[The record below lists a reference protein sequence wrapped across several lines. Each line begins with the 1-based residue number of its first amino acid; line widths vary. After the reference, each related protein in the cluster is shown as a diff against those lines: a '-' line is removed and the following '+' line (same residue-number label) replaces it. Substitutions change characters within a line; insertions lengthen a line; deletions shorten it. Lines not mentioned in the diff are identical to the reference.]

1 MIGFKKLHPDAILPS
16 YATAGAAC
24 FDLHALGG
32 DIAIPP
38 GSWVKLRTGLAVS
51 LPPNLSMLIYSRSG
65 HGFNHGIRLANCV
78 GVIDSDYKGEILVKL
93 HNDSLEPY
101 RVANG
106 ERIAQGMLVETLQYP
121 LMWVDDV
128 GTSARGEGG
137 FGSTGK

>member
-24 FDLHALGG
+24 FDLHAVERVVVPVGG
-32 DIAIPP
+32 ATVI
-38 GSWVKLRTGLAVS
+38 STGIAVS
-51 LPPNLSMLIYSRSG
+51 LPEHLALLIYSRSG
-65 HGFNHGIRLANCV
+65 HGFKHSVRLGNCV
-78 GVIDSDYKGEILVKL
+78 GVIDSDFKGCIMVSL
-93 HNDSLEPY
+93 HNDGQRPY
-101 RVANG
+101 TVKNG

-128 GTSARGEGG
+128 GTSSRGEGG